1 MNRFGTVV
9 YRIISPNTTPSR
21 SGMSV
26 TGLLQGSHQLQPRP
40 AVGDVRTPPP
50 RPPLTSGA
58 LGPQADGGTWAGLG
72 EHRRL
77 PPTTWTIPTCCRCS
91 ELLRVLSLSAAGLAA
106 TRNGLDVESLYPA
119 VYEDQGMIPVTA
131 RKKNLAYPA
140 RFSTAGRPCEVRD

>member
-1 MNRFGTVV
+1 MNRFGTIV
-9 YRIISPNTTPSR
+9 YRVISPNTTPSR

-40 AVGDVRTPPP
+40 ALGDVRTPPP

-72 EHRRL
+72 EHR
-77 PPTTWTIPTCCRCS
+77 RCS